1 MSLVLKLCSK
11 SIGLC
16 HVSGGLSPCHAPWK
30 SGLDPRPDPGGSV
43 VNKMTVLPD
52 SIIPSAPHS
61 QSFVYYGRLRRM
73 NFVELGTQL
82 EYARIS
88 RMG

>member
-16 HVSGGLSPCHAPWK
+16 HVSGGL